1 MNTHIVMDMSG
12 DTRHEFDPTD
22 PSAVTE
28 AEGRFLE
35 LKKAGYI
42 AAKRTGSGRSE
53 LLGHFDPSVQE
64 TLFIPRLIGG

>member
-1 MNTHIVMDMSG
+1 MDTTG

-22 PSAVTE
+22 VSALTE
-28 AEGRFLE
+28 AEKRFLK

-42 AAKRTGSGRSE
+42 VAKRTGNGRSE
-53 LLGHFDPSVQE
+53 LLGHFDPTVRE